1 MEIIVFLTLL
11 IFVLCICIFFLFL
24 HHENILHNSDML
36 EIVKEEDLR
45 AKSKMLLI
53 LKTAI

>member
-1 MEIIVFLTLL
+1 MEILVFLTLL
-11 IFVLCICIFFLFL
+11 IFVLCICIFFFFL